1 MIGDG
6 NHGFRIPLNTAR
18 RDWRG
23 RTLRVEADSGIA
35 LPAAAT
41 FDVPGDSPGGP
52 AIDSGTRDRA
62 VRAVAGYVEQCEDGV
77 VSGWVWRPE
86 MPTARVPVWLVV
98 DGREIAAAVA
108 ELARPSLLAAG
119 IGDGR
124 HGFRFELPASGRE
137 DLPRR
142 VRIETDM
149 GLALPPARG
158 YRSGPGD
165 GGAAAYE
172 LDVSVDGSR
181 GLGGVDLEA
190 GLT

>member
-1 MIGDG
+1 
-6 NHGFRIPLNTAR
+6 
-18 RDWRG
+18 
-23 RTLRVEADSGIA
+23 
-35 LPAAAT
+35 
-41 FDVPGDSPGGP
+41 
-52 AIDSGTRDRA
+52 
-62 VRAVAGYVEQCEDGV
+62 
-77 VSGWVWRPE
+77 